1 LRTLLPRRYAAWVL
15 PLASLLL
22 AGGGAA
28 AQGELFPDGIA
39 IGDVTSDAAV
49 IWTRLAGGGE
59 VRIEVSVSPGYT
71 GAKVAVARALAES
84 DDTAKIE
91 IAGLHPGQRYYA
103 RVLSGGHLGPA
114 ATFVTAPAPDQDAP
128 LSVIWG
134 ADTFEN
140 YQPFRVFEAMRGRH
154 PDLFLFLGD
163 TIYADLGQ
171 VRAVTLDEYRQKY
184 RRNRQDAALRAFLA
198 STVSWVVWDDHEV
211 SNNFDGRHPR
221 LEVGRRALLE
231 YWPIRTPAG
240 QATRL
245 YRSIRW
251 GRTSEV
257 FILDTRQYRS
267 PSAAPDGPEK
277 TMLGGAQKQWLLDGL
292 ARSQAAIKIVAST
305 VTLRYAGRD
314 SWEGYARE
322 RDEILRSIRDRPI
335 QNVIFL
341 AADVHYAALIR
352 HPEGVYEAVSGPLAA
367 FPAGT
372 ARAQGRPGTLWAE
385 TGRSNYGWI
394 RMGADGIVAGW
405 WDDRDGPM
413 HQTRIPF
420 QR

>member
-1 LRTLLPRRYAAWVL
+1 ML
-15 PLASLLL
+15 LASLLL

-28 AQGELFPDGIA
+28 AQGEVFPDGIA
-39 IGDVTSDAAV
+39 VGDVTPDAAV
-49 IWTRLAGGGE
+49 VWTRLAASGQ
-59 VRIEVSVSPGYT
+59 VRVEVSAGPGYT
-71 GAKVAVARALAES
+71 GAQVAVARASAEA
-84 DDTAKIE
+84 DFTVKVE
-91 IAGLHPGQRYYA
+91 VTGLQPGQRYYA
-103 RVLSGGHLGPA
+103 RVLGGGRLGPS

-128 LSVIWG
+128 LSLIWG

-140 YQPFRVFEAMRGRH
+140 YQPFRVFEAMRGRNA
-154 PDLFLFLGD
+154 DLFLYLGD
-163 TIYADLGQ
+163 TIYADLGP
-171 VRAVTLDEYRQKY
+171 VRAVTLDEYREKY
-184 RRNRQDAALRAFLA
+184 RRNRRDTALRAYLA
-198 STVSWVVWDDHEV
+198 STASWVVWDDHEV
-211 SNNFDGRHPR
+211 SNNFDSQHLQMPT
-221 LEVGRRALLE
+221 GRRALLE

-251 GRTSEV
+251 GRTAEV

-267 PSAAPDGPEK
+267 PSASPDGPEK
-277 TMLGGAQKQWLLDGL
+277 TMLGAAQRQWLLDGL
-292 ARSQAAIKIVAST
+292 ARSEAAIKIVAST

-314 SWEGYARE
+314 SWEGHARE
-322 RDEILRSIRDRPI
+322 RDEILRTIRDRRI

-352 HPEGVYEAVSGPLAA
+352 HPEGVYEAISGPLAA

-372 ARAQGRPGTLWAE
+372 ARAAGRPGTLWAE

-394 RMGADGIVAGW
+394 RMGAEGIVVGW

-413 HQTRIPF
+413 HQARIPF